1 MGIISK
7 IKQFCFVALRI
18 KKYEMLSDCKS
29 VSGEPIKYHPLL
41 LKGKGKIY
49 FGNNVQIGVVSSP
62 DFYSHYTYLEAREE
76 WSEII
81 IGDNVAIN
89 NAFSIGCSSKVT
101 IENDVLIGVNC
112 SIIDNDGHDLAIK
125 KRNAGMPKS
134 APVHI
139 QQNVFLGSNVS
150 ILKGV
155 TIGKNTII
163 GNGSVVTKNIP
174 ENVIAAG
181 NPAKVIRN
189 LDH

>member
-18 KKYEMLSDCKS
+18 KKYEILSDCKR
-29 VSGEPIKYHPLL
+29 VSGKPIKYHPLL
-41 LKGKGKIY
+41 LKGKGKIS
-49 FGNNVQIGVVSSP
+49 FGKNVQIGVVASP
-62 DFYSHYTYLEAREE
+62 NFYSHYAYFEAREE
-76 WSEII
+76 LSEII

-89 NAFSIGCSSKVT
+89 NAFSIACSSKVV
-101 IENDVLIGVNC
+101 IENDVLIGMNC
-112 SIIDNDGHDLAIK
+112 SIIDNDGHNLEIE
-125 KRNAGMPKS
+125 KRNVGTPKTAS
-134 APVHI
+134 VHI
-139 QQNVFLGSNVS
+139 HQNVFLGSNVS
-150 ILKGV
+150 VLKGV
-155 TIGKNTII
+155 TIGRNSII

>member
-1 MGIISK
+1 MGIISR
-7 IKQFCFVALRI
+7 IKQFCFVDLRI
-18 KKYEMLSDCKS
+18 KKYEMLSDSKS
-29 VSGEPIKYHPLL
+29 VSGKPIKYHPLL
-41 LKGKGKIY
+41 LKGKGKFF
-49 FGNNVQIGVVSSP
+49 FGRNVQIGVVSSP
-62 DFYSHYTYLEAREE
+62 NFYSHYTYLEAREE

-89 NAFSIGCSSKVT
+89 NAFSIACSSKVI
-101 IENDVLIGVNC
+101 IENDVLIGTNC
-112 SIIDNDGHDLAIK
+112 SIIDNDGHNLAID
-125 KRNAGMPKS
+125 KRNIGNPKT

-139 QQNVFLGSNVS
+139 HQNVFLGSNVS

-155 TIGKNTII
+155 SIGKNSII